1 MEKKI
6 RWGILGPGG
15 IAHKFAEAVVRATGG
30 VVEAVGSRDLSRAKA
45 FASQHTIPRN
55 YGSYEELAADNQ
67 IDMIYVATPH
77 NSHCENTLL
86 ALDHGKGVLCE
97 KPMAVNAPEVKQMID
112 RARAKKLFLMEA
124 MWTRFL
130 PSIVHVRKLLAQHA
144 IGEVRMLSADFG
156 FRGSTDE
163 AKRILNPDLA
173 GGALLDVGIY
183 PLALASMVFGRP
195 EKIVSAAHLGHTG
208 VDEEAGILLQY
219 SAGQLAILHT
229 AVTTETPQAAAI
241 TGTDGMICIHKKWW
255 CGDTVTLRRNNR
267 EDEVITLETNDNG
280 FVYEID
286 EVHNLLTAGK
296 IESPTMSLDETYQ
309 LAQTMDEIRRQ
320 WGMKYPFEK

>member
-15 IAHKFAEAVVRATGG
+15 IAHKFAEAVVHAKGG
-30 VVEAVGSRDLSRAKA
+30 VVEAVGSRDSARAAA
-45 FASQHTIPRN
+45 FAKQYAIPRS
-55 YGSYEELAADNQ
+55 YGSYEELVSDAHL
-67 IDMIYVATPH
+67 DMIYVATPH

-86 ALDHGKGVLCE
+86 SLDHGKGVLCE
-97 KPMAVNAPEVKQMID
+97 KPMAVNAPEVKRMID
-112 RARAKKLFLMEA
+112 RARAKNLFLMEA

-130 PSIVHVRKLLAQHA
+130 PSIVHVRKLLAQNA

-156 FRGSTDE
+156 FRGGTDE
-163 AKRILNPDLA
+163 TKRILNPELA

-195 EKIVSAAHLGHTG
+195 DKIVSAAHRGNTG
-208 VDEEAGILLQY
+208 VDEHAGILLQY

-229 AVTTETPQAAAI
+229 AVTTETPQTAAI
-241 TGTDGMICIHKKWW
+241 MGTEGMICIHKKWW
-255 CGDTVTLRRNNR
+255 CGNTVMLRRNNC
-267 EDEVITLETNDNG
+267 EDQVITLETNENG
-280 FVYEID
+280 FVYEIE
-286 EVHNLLTAGK
+286 EVHNLLAAGK
-296 IESPTMSLDETYQ
+296 IESATMRLDETYQ
-309 LAQTMDEIRRQ
+309 LAQTMDDIRRQ